1 MSGRKSFS
9 KTSKTKWRSRKKS
22 SCKQRNT
29 KQNKLIEGIFPKDS
43 KNNENKNKLNKIKI
57 LVQEI
62 YINDFKYETSKC
74 IFN

>member
-22 SCKQRNT
+22 SWKQRNT

-62 YINDFKYETSKC
+62 DINDFKYETSKC